1 MEVITDEEI
10 RGGFKSKYLK
20 YKQKYLELK
29 NKIND
34 FADVP
39 IHLEEQLSSEKFNQ
53 LGGAIHRLNFFRKY
67 NLEEKNY
74 SLKELSKISKISLST
89 LQKVYDRGIG
99 AYKSN
104 PTSVRMKR
112 TFKKNVNAPY
122 KMKLSKEQWAMARVY
137 SFLDSLSNGNPK
149 HDTDLL

>member
-1 MEVITDEEI
+1 MEVITAEEI
-10 RGGFKSKYLK
+10 RGGFKLKYLK

-34 FADVP
+34 FADAP
-39 IHLEEQLSSEKFNQ
+39 NHLEEQLSSDKFNQ

-67 NLEEKNY
+67 NLEEKSY

-137 SFLDSLSNGNPK
+137 SFLDGNPK
-149 HDTDLL
+149 HDTDLR

>member
-1 MEVITDEEI
+1 MQNYEQ
-10 RGGFKSKYLK
+10 KYLK
-20 YKQKYLELK
+20 YKRKYLELK

-34 FADVP
+34 FADAP
-39 IHLEEQLSSEKFNQ
+39 NHLEEQLSSDNFNQ

-67 NLEEKNY
+67 NLEEKSY

-104 PTSVRMKR
+104 PRSVRMKR
-112 TFKKNVNAPY
+112 SFKKNVNAPY

-137 SFLDSLSNGNPK
+137 SFLDTFDGDLK
-149 HDTDLL
+149 HDTDLR